1 MKTVKKLLILVI
13 CLILMTGCSKDT
25 HSGKQLNT
33 GNSVDKVLNEQTSQS
48 NVTEQTETSSEQMAS
63 SISAEDTPDTEITE
77 KDTSFEEQ
85 SNTVSSLPVTGTV
98 DYDLTQM
105 STDMVYATVYQ
116 MMMDPDTYEGKSFR
130 IEGTFYSVYDDHT
143 KKYYHYCIIQDAT
156 ACCAQGM
163 EFVWGDGSHIYPDE
177 YPAEDADVIVEGT
190 FETYREE
197 GDSNLYCR
205 LANSSLEIVKQ

>member
-13 CLILMTGCSKDT
+13 CLILMTGCSQNP

-33 GNSVDKVLNEQTSQS
+33 GNSVDKVLSEQTSQS
-48 NVTEQTETSSEQMAS
+48 NATEQVEASSEQTAAS
-63 SISAEDTPDTEITE
+63 SSAENASATENTE
-77 KDTSFEEQ
+77 EDASSGDQ
-85 SNTVSSLPVTGTV
+85 SSTISSLPVTGTI

-105 STDMVYATVYQ
+105 SADMVYATVYQ
-116 MMMDPDTYEGKSFR
+116 MMMDPATYEGKSFR

-143 KKYYHYCIIQDAT
+143 QKYYHYCIIQDAT

-163 EFVWGDGSHIYPDE
+163 EFVWGDGSHVYPDE

-205 LANSSLEIVKQ
+205 LANATLETGNK

>member
-13 CLILMTGCSKDT
+13 CLILMTGCSQNP
-25 HSGKQLNT
+25 HSGKQLNA
-33 GNSVDKVLNEQTSQS
+33 GNSVDKVLSEQTSQS
-48 NVTEQTETSSEQMAS
+48 NVTEQTETSSEQTAAS
-63 SISAEDTPDTEITE
+63 SSAD
-77 KDTSFEEQ
+77 DTSATETTENDVSSVEQ
-85 SNTVSSLPVTGTV
+85 SSTISSLPVTGTV

-116 MMMDPDTYEGKSFR
+116 MMMDPATYDGKSFR
-130 IEGTFYSVYDDHT
+130 IEGTFYSVHDDHT

-163 EFVWGDGSHIYPDE
+163 EFVWGDGSHVYPDE

-205 LANSSLEIVKQ
+205 LANATLETGNK

>member
-13 CLILMTGCSKDT
+13 CLILMTGCSQNP
-25 HSGKQLNT
+25 HSGKQLNA
-33 GNSVDKVLNEQTSQS
+33 GNSVDKVLSEQTSQS
-48 NVTEQTETSSEQMAS
+48 NVTEQTETSSEQTAAS
-63 SISAEDTPDTEITE
+63 SSAD
-77 KDTSFEEQ
+77 DTSATETTENDVSSVEQ
-85 SNTVSSLPVTGTV
+85 SSTISSLPVTGTV

-116 MMMDPDTYEGKSFR
+116 MMMDPATYDGKSFR

-163 EFVWGDGSHIYPDE
+163 EFVWGDGTHIYPEE
-177 YPAEDADVIVEGT
+177 YPEDNAEIVVEGI

-197 GDSNLYCR
+197 GDDNLYCR
-205 LANSSLEIVKQ
+205 LSDATLQNEN